1 MPRAAR
7 FPPLAE
13 SGCTAGLCLMGDSVV
28 GVRLLPG
35 LLG

>member
-1 MPRAAR
+1 MPRTAR
-7 FPPLAE
+7 FPPHAG